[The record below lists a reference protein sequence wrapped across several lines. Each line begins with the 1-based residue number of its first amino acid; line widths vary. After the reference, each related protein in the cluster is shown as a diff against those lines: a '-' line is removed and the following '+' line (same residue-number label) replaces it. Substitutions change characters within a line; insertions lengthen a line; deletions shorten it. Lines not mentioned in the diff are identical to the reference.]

1 MSEQRKQEVV
11 QRKIERLAIVN
22 RGEAAVRCLR
32 TAKSLRALE
41 GGGLEVVALF
51 TPPDRDTPFV
61 RQADRAIE
69 LPSANGAVAA
79 YLDHDAVIA
88 ALRAVDA

>member
-1 MSEQRKQEVV
+1 MSEQKKPAVE

-61 RQADRAIE
+61 RQAVSLRDLYRLYSDQVKFMVIYIRE
-69 LPSANGAVAA
+69 LELAFHP
-79 YLDHDAVIA
+79 
-88 ALRAVDA
+88 R